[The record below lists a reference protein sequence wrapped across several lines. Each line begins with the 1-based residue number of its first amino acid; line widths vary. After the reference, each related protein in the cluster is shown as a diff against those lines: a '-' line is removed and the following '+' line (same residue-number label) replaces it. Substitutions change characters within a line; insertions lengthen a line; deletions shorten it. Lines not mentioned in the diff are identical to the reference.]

1 MVYTNCPPPGPP
13 PSRPKHPNHQ
23 LTAAIRRRTEKNA
36 DALLLLRCG
45 DANRYVLAFNAGVSL
60 QGSRNVG
67 GFLKFCCDGGVEGG
81 GSQRESAHHKIKHRL
96 NRSKDAFNGPRKGLE
111 FQPLCVFDSR

>member
-1 MVYTNCPPPGPP
+1 MPHHRPNHDNRLEKVIIVTGGLHKLPPPGPP

-81 GSQRESAHHKIKHRL
+81 GRSGRARIIK
-96 NRSKDAFNGPRKGLE
+96 SSID
-111 FQPLCVFDSR
+111 